1 MIRYLVC
8 WLAIFFIHHLF
19 VALFAGIQGVT
30 AVGLALGLG
39 SDIAWAT
46 LFASLFSFL
55 KRLPYLA
62 GRALGGFL
70 LVLLP
75 LFLMVSFGFAKL
87 YQRPFSFSFVRLD
100 TGTIWKE
107 NFVSGLYEL
116 SWPHLLL
123 LVFTL
128 GLLFLASRLRPAWM
142 SLSNTTRYAMPLVAT
157 AAIVVL
163 LTMVQRPAELISNP
177 LHAALQRRGATQA
190 MTDLTVQEGDF
201 IPTLESPEPA
211 PFLPRVRAKRAERRN
226 VILYYLESTPFSAIG
241 KKLQGKEVT
250 PHLNRLSEKS
260 IFFRRHYANFPL
272 SINAFYN
279 SFCSA
284 YALPDGAWIS
294 LAMPDFPV
302 PCLSELLGK
311 QGYRSAALHA
321 GYLGYAKQKRFMQ
334 KRGFSLLMDAETIK
348 KPPYDQGMGPW
359 GAADERAMIRPLT
372 EFAAKDTANP
382 FLALMF
388 AFAPH
393 HPYDMPDGF
402 PELITAEP
410 GMKRSQVRF
419 FNSLHYADQAFGE
432 ILTALEKSGVLKN
445 SILIVFG
452 DHGEAFYEHPGNYN
466 HPFYIYEENIHVP
479 LMIWYEGV
487 EAQKVERV
495 TSHVDIL
502 PTVLDLLGYE
512 NLSSPLHVGRSMLR
526 VGAQSLAHLQAFWQ
540 EDYSGIVD
548 HRMKY
553 IRRDTGSEEL
563 FDLSADAGEKNN
575 LMTNQPQLTA
585 VYRALTGKSF
595 AQKKAYYKKY
605 GNYELTRF
613 NPASQDK

>member
-1 MIRYLVC
+1 
-8 WLAIFFIHHLF
+8 
-19 VALFAGIQGVT
+19 
-30 AVGLALGLG
+30 
-39 SDIAWAT
+39 
-46 LFASLFSFL
+46 
-55 KRLPYLA
+55 
-62 GRALGGFL
+62 
-70 LVLLP
+70 
-75 LFLMVSFGFAKL
+75 
-87 YQRPFSFSFVRLD
+87 
-100 TGTIWKE
+100 
-107 NFVSGLYEL
+107 
-116 SWPHLLL
+116 
-123 LVFTL
+123 
-128 GLLFLASRLRPAWM
+128 
-142 SLSNTTRYAMPLVAT
+142 
-157 AAIVVL
+157 
-163 LTMVQRPAELISNP
+163 
-177 LHAALQRRGATQA
+177 

-410 GMKRSQVRF
+410 GMKKSQVRF

-432 ILTALEKSGVLKN
+432 ILTALEKRGVLKD

-526 VGAQSLAHLQAFWQ
+526 GGAQSLAHLQAFWQ

-575 LMTNQPQLTA
+575 LLANQPQLTA